1 MTKRA
6 PYFRPSTHGFRF
18 ANHFAVP
25 LLAPALRLF
34 SVSDGYGLC
43 GGMAA
48 LAGDFFYHGRPVP
61 AQKEAPATG
70 SALHRAL
77 VRRQL
82 DTFGAA
88 PAFST
93 ARRFAAWT
101 TATDAAVRQH
111 TLPEWQNAR
120 DLLARGTLVQL
131 GLLYARR
138 LTRLHQNHQVL
149 ACGHASPTAV
159 RVYDPNRP
167 LRDDVTIRLR
177 PSRGDGQP
185 GHVTW
190 EQRAGSRIV
199 RELRGFFVVPVARKP
214 PRL

>member
-1 MTKRA
+1 MNV
-6 PYFRPSTHGFRF
+6 FRPSTHGFRF

-25 LLAPALRLF
+25 VLAPALRLF
-34 SVSDGYGLC
+34 SVPDGYGLC

-48 LAGDFFYHGRPVP
+48 LAADFFHHGQPRP
-61 AQKEAPATG
+61 AQKKAPRTG
-70 SALHRAL
+70 SSLHRAL

-93 ARRFAAWT
+93 VRRFADWT
-101 TATDAAVRQH
+101 MATDAAVRRH
-111 TLPEWQNAR
+111 TIPEWQKTR
-120 DLLARGTLVQL
+120 DRLAEGILVQL

-149 ACGHASPTAV
+149 ACGLASPTAV
-159 RVYDPNRP
+159 RVYDPNLP

-185 GHVTW
+185 GHVQW
-190 EQRAGSRIV
+190 EQRAGGRVV
-199 RELRGFFVVPVARKP
+199 RALRGFFVVPARRKP

>member
-1 MTKRA
+1 MNA
-6 PYFRPSTHGFRF
+6 FRPSTHGFRF

-25 LLAPALRLF
+25 VLAPALRLL
-34 SVSDGYGLC
+34 SMPDGYGLC

-48 LAGDFFYHGRPVP
+48 LAGDFFHHGRPCP
-61 AQKEAPATG
+61 AQKEAPPTG
-70 SALHRAL
+70 SPLHRAL

-88 PAFST
+88 PAFT
-93 ARRFAAWT
+93 TVRRFAAWT
-101 TATDAAVRQH
+101 RAPDAAVRQH
-111 TLPEWQNAR
+111 TLPEWQATRNR
-120 DLLARGTLVQL
+120 LAEGALVQL
-131 GLLYARR
+131 GLLYVRR
-138 LTRLHQNHQVL
+138 LTRLHENHQVL
-149 ACGHASPTAV
+149 ACGLASPTAL

-190 EQRAGSRIV
+190 EQRAGSRVV
-199 RELRGFFVVPVARKP
+199 RELRGFFVVPMRRKR